1 MTNSW
6 KKRLFAA
13 FVALSMMVGDLPASF
28 IADSGRVYAEEKP
41 ETVQAEA
48 LPPESSELTTGAAPE
63 AVLAAEID
71 TQEKVISDAPQEA
84 AAGSQEET
92 AVASAN
98 QEAVLTPQEN
108 AAPEVLLQGAAVDT
122 SVIPE
127 EQQPAS
133 EPPQETVPEATV
145 VQSASETPQEPTA
158 EAIEVQSVTPET
170 PEETPDETKQTEVE
184 NVNAPVS
191 DPTAAGGET
200 PETPNTPDT
209 PDTPD
214 TPETPN
220 TPDTPDTPDTP
231 TVPEV
236 PQENTPD
243 ESAAVTEPA
252 ATEPEEKQDNQET
265 EKTAGAEAGN
275 EPPSETAVQ
284 EQQPE
289 GENPPQPTGNDG
301 ANQPQENHPDQ
312 PQQPNNGESAGGET
326 TPAGGQSGPQIPVI
340 PMDAEMEV
348 GDEEKVSVSIT
359 GAMVRLKVS
368 KKDTLIMTATG
379 MEAWVDIV
387 KEGEKKSERYMPE
400 NGELTVRFEVTPG
413 SYIMT
418 FAPVKA
424 SDEGKLTIRV
434 RTEEEVLAELLG
446 EGQDAETDE
455 NGTPAGEEPGTTG
468 EAPAGEEAGEVGAT
482 GADDGAGESDVTGT
496 DDGAVEGDLT
506 GTDDG
511 AVEGDL
517 TGTDDGTGEG
527 DLTGTDDE
535 TGTIGDEAGEG
546 GENELTGEAGA
557 TPENGEAVEGMD
569 ETGNNSGEGDEEQ
582 NPQDGDAVSFDE
594 ALAALEEEE
603 STQEKEPAEDAGVG
617 QAPEDDA
624 GDITFIDNAEQPA
637 PAAQEKPE
645 EEADAGQNVEP
656 KDGEPEEPISPDEL
670 NPDQEAT
677 PSDSETDGDAQPE
690 TQETPEVTEVDGDD
704 LNISAYSAEQADAM
718 ALALGLKPRL
728 LKKNSALRQKNTL
741 TVKPEETPETESGE
755 KAEPETATETGFAA
769 FDISLK
775 EDAEVSPAGA
785 YLVHVNLSEPVV
797 LPQKENMEI
806 TGVSY
811 ELYHIPAESG
821 FPTRVEAEF
830 SDNREEGLL
839 YGFTFETDGFSDY
852 LLKYTVDFTYIVVK
866 PDEPE
871 EPVQEPEV
879 FDYEY
884 TFAGKD
890 DTQPIGMILA
900 ANELF
905 LDSYTAAVKDDTLV
919 TIDEDLNATAVEF
932 FDATVLTVTDSEGV
946 EYRILLH
953 NPAPAAAE
961 PTEVNATVESY
972 DESATKALVEQYGL
986 GIEVEEG
993 NEDKVVNY
1001 AAFDITLSEDAE
1013 PSEGGYIVPVTLETP
1028 IDLPAKEGTQNKVT
1042 YELFH
1047 ITENGPETV
1056 EILTVTDNDGAGPI
1070 TGFTFKTDGFSNY
1083 VLRYTVDFV
1092 VEDEQGEVRE
1102 LSLDGNNEWPLEGIL
1117 VQLGIEFEKIES
1129 AMLELIETVGDKDI
1143 DEEGRDA
1150 LYLDGDSEIG
1160 YTLHSYAAFNDV
1172 YKLTLVTDGKTY
1184 AITVTDEQQFTI
1196 NFYNKDGS
1204 APIAPDLSGYL
1215 YIGAADGWPGTI
1227 TWEKLSLNE
1236 YSVSA
1241 SIPDS
1246 YTSLRLSQTNYNN
1259 GAWWNLP
1266 ELNDSPLSIGN
1277 FTITRV
1283 NQNVFKAVKQPTYST
1298 EITYY
1303 QQDGTTEEE
1312 KPSFTAGYYI
1322 VAKSGND
1329 WKYYAE
1335 IGTDGSLTW
1344 RDSSGA
1350 SVTELTAISE
1360 FKLCKPDNTNS
1371 FDSIKNANAIT
1382 ETEMYTFTGLGTN
1395 PTAVE
1400 GVYQFVATKKPAYSV
1415 TINFVEA
1422 DNTPS
1427 TDFASLPTG
1436 SFYIDATTDGVDRN
1450 GSTIPHYASIEFTP
1464 NSTVTKEITTFTANN
1479 SNGHAYV
1486 NTDNVTVQIKSGAN
1500 YQYTYYGNGG
1510 MLGDFGLS
1518 YEVTG
1523 ADSLTITAKKVEPYQ
1538 YTISEASTDENQTI
1552 AFDTEYKNTWY
1563 LLSTLKKQDG
1573 STYYYAKQVQLD
1585 GQKTISGE
1593 IDKYFNHQHND
1604 GEISI
1609 TAQGNE
1615 QGYVSTKFQ
1624 PGDTVTNTLVRVNS
1638 TDNLKINDLKGT
1650 AAERFN
1656 DGDIANKYTVKS
1668 ESDNDN
1674 GIGTT
1679 TLTKLPELKLKTIFQ
1694 ESNGGEAPS
1703 PIPSDY
1709 YLLVKM
1715 EKDGKTY
1722 YTVIQVEGHNQI
1734 SSSGLVFYEYSNST
1748 LSTTPHYYSGKE
1760 TITTQVIT
1768 GLTHVG
1774 NQIDATDIKN
1784 AIEGTGVVKYNPN
1797 VADSPKQNNDL
1808 TKNLYSTASVI
1819 DKEYDPY
1826 LLTTTFTRQE
1836 NGGVE
1841 HEITVNFYEEAASP
1855 LSNAEKSAT
1864 LPEAGT
1870 YYFLIKLYKKDN
1882 SKKQTVA
1889 YRVVEAKLSELNNG
1903 SYTKSIAANDA
1914 FKLADDKEI
1923 DISNADP
1930 VYYDPDIYHSSVRLY
1945 KLTDSSVTDVTTMN
1959 IQQAESKGTDTFD
1972 NFEFWYNKPWYKND
1986 AANYNAQAEGTAGN
2000 YTKTRTQLG
2009 LIDKTNKIYQVKV
2022 LMPTAV
2028 GSVNVDQNLKL
2039 NEIVTHAGGGE
2050 DKLEN
2055 AVVSTDNTNFGTNG
2069 STGAATTETINGT
2082 EYKVVTYLLE
2092 NQSENHWDAKAM
2104 TGENI
2109 NPISGNESF
2118 ELWLTQNGNK
2128 VLENFPVKINGN
2140 YYSVNYDTRTKNDDG
2155 TFVDDNVVVNGK
2167 NATITHYVRLTEA
2180 NYDKAIDPYDVLGK
2194 GAEYGVV
2201 ADKYTQTMHT
2211 ETNFAVRTFDNSAD
2225 GPLEV
2230 DASGDKAIPFYVDS
2244 IVGRI
2249 HFGQNN
2255 TSDPDVYTPVTG
2267 KTNPYVHSGEDE
2279 GNDLIHQDSYS
2290 FPVTVIPTS
2299 SDTVQAYIDILQQKQ
2314 KASSGLYVS
2323 KGIEVPNSGNEAN
2336 PVIDTT
2342 MFPDNKTIYVNVDP
2356 KIVTTNGWVL
2366 NKLPGQSVVFNIPG
2380 DTVTISHNKV
2390 KIYDF
2395 NNNGQLVLQRTVDGN
2410 TGANGGNEADNTLIE
2425 NDILNHVVFNA
2436 FEATTLVID
2445 SGPSGLFLA
2454 PYASKAKQAGGS
2466 GCGWVA
2472 VGGEF
2477 YQGQGEWHFFRTQR
2491 HYEREDTTAHFT
2503 ASKFMNRM
2511 DSGEYQKPTKD
2522 QVFSFVMEHLDWNTG
2537 LWLQDYNFKQK
2548 NHGSAINFPELSYGI
2563 AEEGTHYYRIR
2574 ELYDGASSKY
2584 APDPRQFFVKVDVT
2598 ATVKGDHDA
2607 NSPST
2612 GYSDVNKLNGYEIAE
2627 TMTYY
2632 VLDPE
2637 TNTQFDEENFY
2648 TNNDSQTIHET
2659 RVVTMNDGSTQIEPL
2674 KTTRTVV
2681 RHGLNLSQLEKA
2693 KKLDGSETSSSTSP
2707 SEAIVFINRYIGKYC
2722 VAVTKEW
2729 LDSDNRDGVRPDG
2742 IIVELQKYDTSLN
2755 TPAWVTV
2762 EKIAPKPQ
2770 YKYTYETEYDE
2781 ETNQN
2786 ANVETT
2792 DYVNYVILNEANN
2805 WTHMVKGVD
2814 KFDENGR
2821 IIQYRWVE
2829 KALLFDVNE
2838 TPEISVNDG
2847 SYSSSNATV
2856 INGSETARGS
2866 EDKEDIITT
2875 FSFYRVNDGETVVAS
2890 VSESEKKNYTE
2901 VSYVSSVRSIDERT
2915 NPDDEGTVTFVTGL
2929 TNTHSITTTQVKAT
2943 KEWKDINGTTD
2954 LTSGQKPVTFR
2965 LFGKYT
2971 VTGVFPNDDGTT
2983 SEGTRIYE
2991 VRNLSDTTGKVV
3003 GDITLDGT
3011 VDNSTSVNGELEAWV
3026 ATWNNLPKY
3035 YNGHL
3040 IHYYVVEVMTPDGF
3054 TSTYIDKNGNVA
3066 DEAANA
3072 AYLADDGIWKATVR
3086 NTVVK
3091 GSLTIDKSVII
3102 DNKYIT
3108 EQVKDGDTA
3117 KNYYVVISQK
3127 SGEGSNARIYYVTGT
3142 NTGTLEEKNLNTL
3155 SLDSGV
3161 FGLNF
3166 EPATSDSPAHYT
3178 LTVTNL
3184 PVGEYTVQEVV
3195 EVTKEDNTKEWQLV
3209 SGSNAAILNVGH
3221 TQFVESVSK
3230 TSDAAN
3236 TGETAELIN
3245 IYTNSKYCVV
3255 VTKQWMLNG
3264 KTYVDDSLEI
3274 YAQLQ
3279 RRAKGETDW
3288 TPVTGVYM
3296 GENVEGGNTAGA
3308 AGNNYIKLSKAN
3320 NWSAVAVGMD
3330 RKNENG
3336 VEYEYQWVEG
3346 TVSGT
3351 TFTAGVPAGWTLA
3364 GSETVQS
3371 KNTETAADANDGVE
3385 LIFLTKLVN
3394 TKATAQPQI
3403 TKTVTATYA
3412 AAPAGTYTFTLEKG
3426 TGDNRPTSDVLPA
3439 DPATVSVTMPEVAAG
3454 KSASMNGIFDAITYT
3469 EAGTYTYTITETAPT
3484 GTDTVEGMVYD
3495 TKTVAATVEVSADED
3510 GKLIAGEFTYTNNGT
3525 FINEFKPAKISIP
3538 VKKAFSTAGLADDAH
3553 APKGNYVFTIEG
3565 KTTTAD
3571 GLTSDTMPVPAQDTV
3586 VLLDVN
3592 EVTAEAARTATFTDI
3607 VYTKVGTYTYEIK
3620 ELLTDAQASG
3630 WKYDTKTITATVTVK
3645 ANSDGSLGATVEY
3658 ADADGTEYNS
3668 VTFTNIYELVKISA
3682 IKAWDG
3688 NATNYGLKKDVQLT
3702 IEGTV
3707 DAGEGKTQYIT
3718 EYLAGAGDTLVKTI
3732 PANAEDTALTVTWEN
3747 LPKYYDGK
3755 EITYKVIEL
3764 NTDGFTTAYSSRS
3777 GSNEKKTGEVVFDSN
3792 NSGAVTVTNTV
3803 ELGALKVSKK
3813 VFVNNADKTSDNT
3826 SKEFYVKV
3834 KAVINGETYWVTG
3847 SSGELTKA
3855 SASVTIANAHKFTV
3869 YPGTDLTLNNIPVG
3883 TYTVYEVDADGNP
3896 ITENTPATKLT
3907 TIGDNTY
3914 SALMSTTEATAEVAQ
3929 GTTPAAAELVNHYT
3943 NGKYCIAVTKQWL
3956 VNGKVSVPDDQ
3967 TLIVQLQRT
3976 TTPENEA
3983 SYERALFN
3991 LDGSESTEKKNTV
4004 ELNKGNNWSAVA
4016 IGMDQMNDAGQRY
4029 TYRWVEM
4036 NGNTPAMVGSQL
4048 DGWMVGKAETI
4059 QSATKDGTQLIF
4071 LTRLT
4076 NSKAEAEIPVKKV
4089 LKEGSTPYT
4098 GNARFKVAL
4107 TKSNATTGTQ
4117 SMGGTNGFTVTPD
4130 TPHEVEVGINDI
4142 EKYVLSNFNQPGKY
4156 VFTLTES
4163 AVNPVIGFTYDTTP
4177 RTVTVTVAWHNGAT
4191 DNTKGDYLTATVK
4204 QGSSEVDAEH
4214 PVTFENEY
4222 NLGKLKVVKTFDFGS
4237 AVNKP
4242 TAAELARIQFKVTG
4256 YQNND
4261 GEKGAT
4267 IYDETTLYLV
4277 QMTRNGESYEW
4288 SAELDHLPFGIYT
4301 VTESL
4306 NGTVLDN
4313 FDYKGTSITVDGSNQ
4328 PVVAP
4333 TVDAP
4338 INKDTMDAS
4347 TQEETVTLTNSYEP
4361 KQGELQIS
4369 KKVVNGLAADSTK
4382 QFDIEISV
4390 LGASV
4395 NGNPTEYEYYKPAN
4409 AVTKASD
4416 KITFTGNKATVQLA
4430 KDESIRIVG
4439 LPAGAAYTVAEAA
4452 ASREGF
4458 DVLVS
4463 PDQGNLGNGTA
4474 VAVTVTNTRKTAD
4487 LSLTKTVDSTLWSD
4501 EQKEFN
4507 FTITFSETMPETVSV
4522 INGTFSD
4529 DRKAVTATLK
4539 TRETVSLTKVPQGVT
4554 YTVSE
4559 VHADGFTESMTV
4571 NGTAERVTMAE
4582 GKAASG
4588 DIILTADAVI
4598 DFTNKKD
4605 TGKLA
4610 IHKTVQSALKQD
4622 ETREF
4627 KFKVYLFTAD
4637 DSVPSDPV
4645 DGTGTTH
4652 KLTFKGVL
4660 TRPGYNGFT
4669 LTREREIVFTTGES
4683 EEIVLKHDET
4693 MTIEG
4698 IPAGFKYYVVE
4709 TPDAD
4714 FSTASTN
4721 AGTEAATIFIVK
4733 GETGTAQ
4740 FTNTRKVLPLK
4751 LEKKVV
4757 SPIDEDSRTFY
4768 DFTVRLL
4775 EGSEVL
4781 TSSNTSTDS
4790 NYYSVKYY
4798 TSDGAEFTAVP
4809 DGYTLPEGVTSL
4821 PDHLALSDGE
4831 AHVYVI
4837 AGGYTVLE
4845 NLPKGVIYT
4854 VNENID
4860 NTFAV
4865 ETTNDGKGTL
4875 TAENTTVKTT
4885 NTRKTGDLVVSK
4897 TVNSNQDNDKNID
4910 FGFVVELYETYNAE
4924 TQTGTAANLGIPE
4937 GATKTYGG
4945 MTFQTVTEEGK
4956 TRTYAEFTLRGNS
4969 NPAESMKKAEGL
4981 PIGLKYVVTETD
4993 SHGMVQTSTGEIGE
5007 ITGGNNEAKFTNTR
5021 ANGGLVVSKS
5031 VISELSSDKTKDFH
5045 FTLTLFD
5052 GAVDAEGNHTTRLPS
5067 QAIYVTIRGEG
5078 ITTETTASVTTNA
5091 DGQYSFNLKNG
5102 QIAVFSNIPIGAYF
5116 TVEEQNDAGFTT
5128 TKRGDVGTIRD
5139 DAANLAEFVNT
5150 AKPGEL
5156 KIQKTV
5162 VSPIAA
5168 DRTKTFR
5175 FNVKLFEPSD
5185 NTLTGDAL
5193 TAEGNRSYLS
5203 ATIAGRYFDGTNGA
5217 DFYVMGTQTLT
5228 LDNIPAGVY
5237 YEVTEV
5243 LDDARFHSEAVTP
5256 VTGKIQTLNAEKT
5269 NFSLVHYKNTRTD
5282 ATLILEK
5289 NVVSTVESD
5298 KNIDFTYTIVFNESI
5313 TGEFEVVTN
5322 GTVGGASYKANGT
5335 VEGLTD
5341 KPVIQITAGRA
5352 TVTLSDGAKMTVKGL
5367 PIGTE
5372 FTIVEAVNNSFD
5384 AAVYNKTSNSYEET
5398 NEFHS
5403 TVDDKNVPEAI
5414 FRNTRKTGSLS
5425 LTKMVSSSMSSDAE
5439 KPFTFNV
5446 IFDRELD
5453 NTGNTMKVAVDGT
5466 DTTFTLAKESK
5477 TEDGTTT
5484 TVSAIRGIKLK
5495 HQQTAVISG
5504 LPAGVTYTITEDE
5517 ANQGGFVTTSTGET
5531 GTISAYVSR
5540 ATFTNTKQVGGLIVS
5555 KAVDS
5560 TVAADKANTKTFHYT
5575 VTITDPAPADLGI
5588 TAGQSRQFGA
5598 MTFELKDG
5606 KAVAEFDL
5614 SDGGSTYATDL
5625 PEGTKYTI
5633 VETNDANMTI
5643 RTAVASV
5650 SASGVGTV
5658 NAYTGNPPEGIIHT
5672 GTTASVAYTNIR
5684 KTANLQIE
5692 KEVQSDNPADQG
5704 KSFQFEV
5711 TLTVN
5716 NLALPGTF
5724 GGYSFDAAGKCT
5736 ITLHGGDKV
5745 VLTDLPVG
5753 TFYTIV
5759 ETEASATGFI
5769 PNPSDRTISGKL
5781 EVSDAGNPITA
5792 KFTNTR
5798 ETGKLIIEKKVE
5810 SSLSADNTRE
5820 YEIKLYL
5827 DAEIGTEAAPKTYSG
5842 ISFVN
5847 GTATILLNS
5856 GNGFMKTIEGLP
5868 VGAKYSVAETPVEG
5882 MSVSYTNQT
5891 GTIAKTA
5898 DGITVT
5904 VTNTRENKQL
5914 EIDKKV
5920 FVNDEDKTGTYS
5932 DRTFY
5937 VKVMARIGG
5946 ETYWVTDANGALTK
5960 QPATGTVNP
5969 WIFSITPGTT
5979 TKLDSMPEG
5988 EYTVYEVTQNTNGA
6002 ASVDASHAPTADMG
6016 GMLFVAALSQ
6026 TRDTVN
6032 LSGQNGTA
6040 QIVNKYTSEKF
6051 CVAVTKNWVD
6061 DGNKYDTRP
6070 GSLTVTLKRYVL
6082 NGTDKIFDTTV
6093 FGTKSYTL
6101 TAANN
6106 WTYLVTGVDQ
6116 FDAQGREYHYV
6127 WAEETLAGYAEGAQ
6141 QEAQTGTYARTE
6153 DKLVLITKLN
6163 NSLVNADIPVRKI
6176 ITGDTYT
6183 GDEQFEIKLTFVSA
6197 KDAEN
6202 HDITAPDVIP
6212 SGAGLSLRENE
6223 SGIFTL
6229 KGIRTPGT
6237 YTYRIQETDNH
6248 AAGMTY
6254 AADQTVTI
6262 VVGWN
6267 SDTAAEQTHLVVKS
6281 IQAEGKD
6288 VSATAPVTIENRY
6301 ERGKLIITKT
6311 FSFGN
6316 DPEPADFDKSKLT
6329 FTISSTDVTG
6339 FEPVTVN
6346 LGNFTYDAKTKIY
6359 SYELKDLVL
6368 GEYAVSEAG
6377 AERLISNYTLTANG
6391 STSSPVFVPL
6401 SRDDGNSANGSEA
6414 EKTAA
6419 FVNTYTQDK
6428 GSLKIKKS
6436 ISGATLGDLTEAQ
6449 QKAITFTV
6457 TGPNNY
6463 TKSFSLFDMGEDL
6476 EYIIPDLPIGE
6487 YTVTESGA
6495 DRNVPEGFDY
6505 SSTVY
6510 SVEDGRQTTVRNEV
6524 REVTVTNSYTEKT
6537 GELEISKT
6545 VISPVAA
6552 DQEKEFEFTITLT
6565 PQVSGDFSGVEFENG
6580 TATITLHG
6588 DETRIIRGLP
6598 SRTVYTVAETETT
6611 GFTNTEKTGDTGTIS
6626 QTRSSAAF
6634 TNTRDQGNL
6643 IISKT
6648 VISPIPAEM
6657 TAEYSFDILLNEKV
6671 NGTFG
6676 GVTFT
6681 DGKASGIMIRGGES
6695 KTIEGLPTGVTYT
6708 VTEAEY
6714 RTFITTSTGA
6724 SGTIAKEP
6732 SEAKF
6737 TNDRKTGELEISKT
6751 VRSSSAA
6758 DAEKSFRFTVT
6769 LGDTTVGG
6777 AEGKAF
6783 GDLTFR
6789 NGVAE
6794 FTLKDGEKAT
6804 ASGLPTGVSYTVE
6817 EEKTEGFVTTSVG
6830 ETGSICLAKSTAAFT
6845 NTKAEGGL
6853 VVSKKVISAVEADH
6867 ETEFDVTVT
6876 LGDRSIGGEKGEAYG
6891 DATFV
6896 NGIAELKLKDGDI
6909 AVITGLPTGMDY
6921 TVKETLTDE
6930 DTEAFTIA
6938 YNGKTSAKEAEGTIQ
6953 EDKTASAKVT
6963 NIRKTAELTITKKV
6977 VSNVAA
6983 DRTKEAFLF
6992 TVELKHGG
7000 KAVDGVFSGVT
7011 FENGI
7016 AQIWLKHGE
7025 KAALKGLPYGTEYSV
7040 QEATPD
7046 RFTRTVE
7053 GAETGT
7059 LTEGKTIVAY
7069 TNTAEYVE
7077 KTVKKVWEDNSDSY
7091 GKRPKSIAAT
7101 LKANGEVLKTVV
7113 LNKENKWTWTETK
7126 LPRYSKG
7133 REILY
7138 AWEETDVP
7146 DGYVMESEAK
7156 GNVTTITNTYLTG
7169 KLKITKT
7176 FSDNVADNP
7185 AVKKLTFTIVG
7196 PGLNKTVEYSEF
7208 RKGEYLLENLI
7219 PGVYAVVENNA
7230 YGLVSGYTLKAADSV
7245 ISANGIVTAETDLT
7259 LALKNVY
7266 EEEKKTEEPPT
7277 PGPGPEPGPGPGPG
7291 PGTQTGTIVIRKVF
7305 TGMTELDDPGNLT
7318 FRILGP
7324 DGYDERVPYSQF
7336 TDGAYTISGLKPG
7349 QYLVYEMNAAVLN
7362 TAWKL
7367 LETSVTTA
7375 GGEVAVGQETVF
7387 ELQNDYEVPTTST
7400 GVMKVWDDMDNLDGS
7415 RPASLTVAL
7424 LQDGRVIRHAALS
7437 EGNGWK
7443 AEITGLPLF
7452 NAAGAVIQYSWREEE
7467 VPGYVLSSQIRLGN
7481 ATVMKNTHKPEVTS
7495 VSVTKIW
7502 DDNKNEAGLRPAS
7515 LRVRLS
7521 NGTNYTLN
7529 EANGWSVT
7537 VENLPKYVNGEEV
7550 RYTWSEQS
7558 VLGYTLTDV
7567 RTVGDTTIFTNSY
7580 RMLLPPTEDG
7590 TPNTGTRLHI
7600 LEDYGTPLGIEI
7612 LINHVGDCYE

>member
-41 ETVQAEA
+41 EAVQTEA
-48 LPPESSELTTGAAPE
+48 QPQESSEPAAEAAPV
-63 AVLAAEID
+63 AVLAAEND
-71 TQEKVISDAPQEA
+71 TQEKEIPDAPLQVMEAGTTAENA
-84 AAGSQEET
+84 AAP
-92 AVASAN
+92 VN
-98 QEAVLTPQEN
+98 QETVLALQEN
-108 AAPEVLLQGAAVDT
+108 AAPEVLLQGAAGDA

-133 EPPQETVPEATV
+133 DLPQETVPEATE
-145 VQSASETPQEPTA
+145 VQSSSELPQEPAA
-158 EAIEVQSVTPET
+158 ETVETQASTPGMPEET
-170 PEETPDETKQTEVE
+170 PEEEKQTEVDSE
-184 NVNAPVS
+184 KTPES
-191 DPTAAGGET
+191 DPSAADGET
-200 PETPNTPDT
+200 PEAPTN
-209 PDTPD
+209 
-214 TPETPN
+214 PETIN
-220 TPDTPDTPDTP
+220 G
-231 TVPEV
+231 PEV
-236 PQENTPD
+236 PQEQVSD
-243 ESAAVTEPA
+243 EPAAVTEPA

-275 EPPSETAVQ
+275 ETPSETAVQ

-301 ANQPQENHPDQ
+301 ANQPPENHPDQ

-326 TPAGGQSGPQIPVI
+326 APTGGQSEPQIPVI

-434 RTEEEVLAELLG
+434 RTEAEVLAELLG
-446 EGQDAETDE
+446 EGQEAETDE
-455 NGTPAGEEPGTTG
+455 EEASAGEVPGTAG
-468 EAPAGEEAGEVGAT
+468 EAPAGEGAGEVGA
-482 GADDGAGESDVTGT
+482 AGSVD
-496 DDGAVEGDLT
+496 A
-506 GTDDG
+506 
-511 AVEGDL
+511 A
-517 TGTDDGTGEG
+517 GEG
-527 DLTGTDDE
+527 DLNGADE
-535 TGTIGDEAGEG
+535 EAGEAG
-546 GENELTGEAGA
+546 QDELTGEAGDA
-557 TPENGEAVEGMD
+557 PQNGEGSEGTDETGDAPQNGEDSEGELNGETGAAPENGEAGEGTD
-569 ETGNNSGEGDEEQ
+569 ETGDKSGGDDGEVNPQGDES
-582 NPQDGDAVSFDE
+582 VSFDE
-594 ALAALEEEE
+594 ALAALEGEESEEE
-603 STQEKEPAEDAGVG
+603 KTPADNAETW
-617 QAPEDDA
+617 QAADEDA

-645 EEADAGQNVEP
+645 GEENAAQDVEP
-656 KDGEPEEPISPDEL
+656 KDGQSEEPISPDEL

-677 PSDSETDGDAQPE
+677 PSDSEADGETQPE
-690 TQETPEVTEVDGDD
+690 TQKTPEITEVDGDD

-728 LKKNSALRQKNTL
+728 MMKNAGLRQKNTL
-741 TVKPEETPETESGE
+741 SAKPEEASETESGE

-775 EDAEVSPAGA
+775 DDAETATAGTWR
-785 YLVHVNLSEPVV
+785 VHVNLSEPVV

-811 ELYHIPAESG
+811 ELYHIPSDSG
-821 FPTRVEAEF
+821 YPTRVEAEF
-830 SDNREEGLL
+830 HDSREEGLL

-866 PDEPE
+866 PEEPE
-871 EPVQEPEV
+871 EEPEQEPEAY
-879 FDYEY
+879 DYEY
-884 TFAGKD
+884 TFGGKG

-905 LDSYTAAVKDDTLV
+905 LDSYTAAAEDDTLV
-919 TIDEDLNATAVEF
+919 TMDEDLNVTAVKF
-932 FDATVLTVTDSEGV
+932 FDATVLTVTDDAGT

-953 NPAPAAAE
+953 NPAPAVVELADEEVAAT
-961 PTEVNATVESY
+961 PY
-972 DESATKALVEQYGL
+972 DETETFRLVEKYGL
-986 GIEVEEG
+986 GIETGEG
-993 NEDKVVNY
+993 DRTVGY
-1001 AAFDITLSEDAE
+1001 AAFDIFMADVIPSDESE
-1013 PSEGGYIVPVTLETP
+1013 YIVPVTLETP
-1028 IDLPAKEGTQNKVT
+1028 IELPAKEGMQNKVT
-1042 YELFH
+1042 YDLFH
-1047 ITENGPETV
+1047 ITDNGAEKV
-1056 EILTVTDNDGAGPI
+1056 EILSVSDNNGAGPI
-1070 TGFTFKTDGFSNY
+1070 AAFTFRTDSFSDY
-1083 VLRYTVDFV
+1083 VLRYTVDFYYTGV
-1092 VEDEQGEVRE
+1092 YSIEGGSQIL
-1102 LSLDGNNEWPLEGIL
+1102 LS
-1117 VQLGIEFEKIES
+1117 
-1129 AMLELIETVGDKDI
+1129 ELIRILHITVPAVDEDSQNDLLLDVADVAEVHFTDEHLVDVQRVSGLITYNGHENVNVGDKDFLLSSLQPFCTDEVLTI
-1143 DEEGRDA
+1143 VLLDGTEILVGVTDAVNALTINTSLYNFDDEGPIQIPANIATDNIFLVAWVGDSSDITQATAGTPWKVVDLNALKGANSPYSVSIDTFNTNPDYADGSLPYQNLSSAQKGGIKVRLIHTTKSLGELSFNSFKNKFWDETTFLKVWNGGFDGYEMSKTHPSGLTGSDNYEINLKQANTKAQDVVFEFEPASEVGAIPQGSYVLLKALKYQGNAENDQDYYTYVLPINIDGNNAKVVLPVEGNWSDGQPFSENWTNLSASIIKPRDGRTLTPGGNKPQPTDYEAVYVLGDYNYSYVGQVSETIGHVDHQEFKFILTKAKYERAKTAEEIVGPGYDFGITANIFHHNGHIQSNFAANDYYGEDGAIEPNLSFDEENNKVGGFIFAADIKDGRMYLNGNSPSDPTTIMFLDPSDTDIPRASGSGGNYLVVPVPGTTISSTIVNPILSHGEAMSAA
-1150 LYLDGDSEIG
+1150 LLSHDPTCDPEVREEKINLTGFPDNTTIYLDGDKLANYIESGLTVKTNPGQVVVFNYDSTSDIG
-1160 YTLHSYAAFNDV
+1160 ITQVKMNVNGTDINDIDYLSSHLVFNC
-1172 YKLTLVTDGKTY
+1172 
-1184 AITVTDEQQFTI
+1184 
-1196 NFYNKDGS
+1196 N
-1204 APIAPDLSGYL
+1204 
-1215 YIGAADGWPGTI
+1215 
-1227 TWEKLSLNE
+1227 
-1236 YSVSA
+1236 SA
-1241 SIPDS
+1241 SLVRP
-1246 YTSLRLSQTNYNN
+1246 
-1259 GAWWNLP
+1259 G
-1266 ELNDSPLSIGN
+1266 GN
-1277 FTITRV
+1277 ACGMFLV
-1283 NQNVFKAVKQPTYST
+1283 PN
-1298 EITYY
+1298 
-1303 QQDGTTEEE
+1303 
-1312 KPSFTAGYYI
+1312 
-1322 VAKSGND
+1322 
-1329 WKYYAE
+1329 
-1335 IGTDGSLTW
+1335 
-1344 RDSSGA
+1344 
-1350 SVTELTAISE
+1350 
-1360 FKLCKPDNTNS
+1360 
-1371 FDSIKNANAIT
+1371 
-1382 ETEMYTFTGLGTN
+1382 
-1395 PTAVE
+1395 
-1400 GVYQFVATKKPAYSV
+1400 
-1415 TINFVEA
+1415 
-1422 DNTPS
+1422 
-1427 TDFASLPTG
+1427 
-1436 SFYIDATTDGVDRN
+1436 
-1450 GSTIPHYASIEFTP
+1450 P
-1464 NSTVTKEITTFTANN
+1464 NSTVTISRGSAN
-1479 SNGHAYV
+1479 GWLIAGGDV
-1486 NTDNVTVQIKSGAN
+1486 NQIEFGAEWHLQSKHMRKVGNTSTLFSKLVDNN
-1500 YQYTYYGNGG
+1500 YPEE
-1510 MLGDFGLS
+1510 
-1518 YEVTG
+1518 YEVFEFKLEKWNVNDEESYQN
-1523 ADSLTITAKKVEPYQ
+1523 DSDWTELTPVLTNVGPTIVRQVE
-1538 YTISEASTDENQTI
+1538 
-1552 AFDTEYKNTWY
+1552 W
-1563 LLSTLKKQDG
+1563 
-1573 STYYYAKQVQLD
+1573 
-1585 GQKTISGE
+1585 
-1593 IDKYFNHQHND
+1593 
-1604 GEISI
+1604 
-1609 TAQGNE
+1609 
-1615 QGYVSTKFQ
+1615 
-1624 PGDTVTNTLVRVNS
+1624 
-1638 TDNLKINDLKGT
+1638 
-1650 AAERFN
+1650 
-1656 DGDIANKYTVKS
+1656 
-1668 ESDNDN
+1668 
-1674 GIGTT
+1674 
-1679 TLTKLPELKLKTIFQ
+1679 
-1694 ESNGGEAPS
+1694 
-1703 PIPSDY
+1703 
-1709 YLLVKM
+1709 
-1715 EKDGKTY
+1715 KDGRLFRVSEIGKAETTEGN
-1722 YTVIQVEGHNQI
+1722 YTRD
-1734 SSSGLVFYEYSNST
+1734 T
-1748 LSTTPHYYSGKE
+1748 
-1760 TITTQVIT
+1760 
-1768 GLTHVG
+1768 
-1774 NQIDATDIKN
+1774 
-1784 AIEGTGVVKYNPN
+1784 
-1797 VADSPKQNNDL
+1797 
-1808 TKNLYSTASVI
+1808 
-1819 DKEYDPY
+1819 KEYYIVIRYIGSPT
-1826 LLTTTFTRQE
+1826 LALATF
-1836 NGGVE
+1836 
-1841 HEITVNFYEEAASP
+1841 
-1855 LSNAEKSAT
+1855 
-1864 LPEAGT
+1864 PE
-1870 YYFLIKLYKKDN
+1870 YY
-1882 SKKQTVA
+1882 
-1889 YRVVEAKLSELNNG
+1889 
-1903 SYTKSIAANDA
+1903 
-1914 FKLADDKEI
+1914 
-1923 DISNADP
+1923 
-1930 VYYDPDIYHSSVRLY
+1930 
-1945 KLTDSSVTDVTTMN
+1945 
-1959 IQQAESKGTDTFD
+1959 D
-1972 NFEFWYNKPWYKND
+1972 NFEDAYAVYKNQPAD
-1986 AANYNAQAEGTAGN
+1986 NGPGPNSIPGIVFKNETQKDQLSIKKVVRGTKKKDVEFPFDLYLWRSGVVTNESTGEEETIYSGYSDQINAALNNQPIILTPEESQYIEEDSNLPHVAGLVHFNLTADSD
-2000 YTKTRTQLG
+2000 
-2009 LIDKTNKIYQVKV
+2009 LI
-2022 LMPTAV
+2022 
-2028 GSVNVDQNLKL
+2028 
-2039 NEIVTHAGGGE
+2039 
-2050 DKLEN
+2050 LEN
-2055 AVVSTDNTNFGTNG
+2055 
-2069 STGAATTETINGT
+2069 
-2082 EYKVVTYLLE
+2082 
-2092 NQSENHWDAKAM
+2092 
-2104 TGENI
+2104 
-2109 NPISGNESF
+2109 
-2118 ELWLTQNGNK
+2118 
-2128 VLENFPVKINGN
+2128 VK
-2140 YYSVNYDTRTKNDDG
+2140 D
-2155 TFVDDNVVVNGK
+2155 
-2167 NATITHYVRLTEA
+2167 
-2180 NYDKAIDPYDVLGK
+2180 
-2194 GAEYGVV
+2194 
-2201 ADKYTQTMHT
+2201 
-2211 ETNFAVRTFDNSAD
+2211 
-2225 GPLEV
+2225 
-2230 DASGDKAIPFYVDS
+2230 
-2244 IVGRI
+2244 
-2249 HFGQNN
+2249 
-2255 TSDPDVYTPVTG
+2255 
-2267 KTNPYVHSGEDE
+2267 
-2279 GNDLIHQDSYS
+2279 
-2290 FPVTVIPTS
+2290 
-2299 SDTVQAYIDILQQKQ
+2299 
-2314 KASSGLYVS
+2314 
-2323 KGIEVPNSGNEAN
+2323 
-2336 PVIDTT
+2336 
-2342 MFPDNKTIYVNVDP
+2342 
-2356 KIVTTNGWVL
+2356 
-2366 NKLPGQSVVFNIPG
+2366 
-2380 DTVTISHNKV
+2380 
-2390 KIYDF
+2390 
-2395 NNNGQLVLQRTVDGN
+2395 
-2410 TGANGGNEADNTLIE
+2410 
-2425 NDILNHVVFNA
+2425 
-2436 FEATTLVID
+2436 
-2445 SGPSGLFLA
+2445 
-2454 PYASKAKQAGGS
+2454 
-2466 GCGWVA
+2466 
-2472 VGGEF
+2472 
-2477 YQGQGEWHFFRTQR
+2477 
-2491 HYEREDTTAHFT
+2491 
-2503 ASKFMNRM
+2503 
-2511 DSGEYQKPTKD
+2511 
-2522 QVFSFVMEHLDWNTG
+2522 
-2537 LWLQDYNFKQK
+2537 
-2548 NHGSAINFPELSYGI
+2548 
-2563 AEEGTHYYRIR
+2563 GTHY
-2574 ELYDGASSKY
+2574 A
-2584 APDPRQFFVKVDVT
+2584 FVENV
-2598 ATVKGDHDA
+2598 
-2607 NSPST
+2607 NSPDMPA
-2612 GYSDVNKLNGYEIAE
+2612 GYSPLHTAITGIAGEDAVNEIEFLNTYIA
-2627 TMTYY
+2627 Y
-2632 VLDPE
+2632 
-2637 TNTQFDEENFY
+2637 
-2648 TNNDSQTIHET
+2648 
-2659 RVVTMNDGSTQIEPL
+2659 
-2674 KTTRTVV
+2674 
-2681 RHGLNLSQLEKA
+2681 
-2693 KKLDGSETSSSTSP
+2693 
-2707 SEAIVFINRYIGKYC
+2707 YC
-2722 VAVTKEW
+2722 VAVTKAWE
-2729 LDSDNRDGVRPDG
+2729 DDNNRDGVRPDK
-2742 IIVELQKYDTSLN
+2742 ILVELHQVAHKIDNTEEDIILASGIELN
-2755 TPAWVTV
+2755 P
-2762 EKIAPKPQ
+2762 
-2770 YKYTYETEYDE
+2770 
-2781 ETNQN
+2781 
-2786 ANVETT
+2786 
-2792 DYVNYVILNEANN
+2792 ANN
-2805 WTHMVKGVD
+2805 WTYMKRGVPSASED
-2814 KFDENGR
+2814 GSEFTYYWKEYKLTDEAADDTAENRTYPDEENRISFLTLEDGRDGTYSWSEEVTQKEESADFDELQVITTFTNEHESEKVNVKVTKVWEGDYAAEDTGKRELYGLRDDLAFR
-2821 IIQYRWVE
+2821 IQ
-2829 KALLFDVNE
+2829 
-2838 TPEISVNDG
+2838 G
-2847 SYSSSNATV
+2847 SYEAPVLDEEGNPIVEDGKEKTETKYLTDTNEINHVLTLAKETYVNNINKTTITKEAYEALDDSEKTNYTLLDYVEWTDLPKYCEGCLITYTVVEEGIPTGYTAQIGDMEFDETSKTYSATV
-2856 INGSETARGS
+2856 INTLQTGALRLNKNMFIDNAQVSSSDSNNWNRDFYVAIEYTDANNITWYVTPNGLVKKENNLAANIQTIKPSDTDKMYTGLPVGDYVIKEYLRNGEAGNYTYTEITSETTSAANIGS
-2866 EDKEDIITT
+2866 MA
-2875 FSFYRVNDGETVVAS
+2875 FVNAISKYNDTVTVDTEYVAS
-2890 VSESEKKNYTE
+2890 NNDTIADATLVN
-2901 VSYVSSVRSIDERT
+2901 SY
-2915 NPDDEGTVTFVTGL
+2915 
-2929 TNTHSITTTQVKAT
+2929 
-2943 KEWKDINGTTD
+2943 
-2954 LTSGQKPVTFR
+2954 
-2965 LFGKYT
+2965 
-2971 VTGVFPNDDGTT
+2971 
-2983 SEGTRIYE
+2983 
-2991 VRNLSDTTGKVV
+2991 TTGK
-3003 GDITLDGT
+3003 
-3011 VDNSTSVNGELEAWV
+3011 
-3026 ATWNNLPKY
+3026 
-3035 YNGHL
+3035 
-3040 IHYYVVEVMTPDGF
+3040 
-3054 TSTYIDKNGNVA
+3054 
-3066 DEAANA
+3066 
-3072 AYLADDGIWKATVR
+3072 
-3086 NTVVK
+3086 
-3091 GSLTIDKSVII
+3091 
-3102 DNKYIT
+3102 
-3108 EQVKDGDTA
+3108 
-3117 KNYYVVISQK
+3117 
-3127 SGEGSNARIYYVTGT
+3127 
-3142 NTGTLEEKNLNTL
+3142 
-3155 SLDSGV
+3155 
-3161 FGLNF
+3161 
-3166 EPATSDSPAHYT
+3166 
-3178 LTVTNL
+3178 
-3184 PVGEYTVQEVV
+3184 
-3195 EVTKEDNTKEWQLV
+3195 
-3209 SGSNAAILNVGH
+3209 
-3221 TQFVESVSK
+3221 
-3230 TSDAAN
+3230 
-3236 TGETAELIN
+3236 
-3245 IYTNSKYCVV
+3245 YCIA
-3255 VTKQWMLNG
+3255 VTKQWLVNG
-3264 KTYVDDSLEI
+3264 EVSVPDPTTEVYVK
-3274 YAQLQ
+3274 LQ
-3279 RRAKGETDW
+3279 RTTKGSDAADADW
-3288 TPVTGVYM
+3288 ENVTGIYM
-3296 GENVEGGNTAGA
+3296 GTSVVGGNAAGD
-3308 AGNNYIKLSKAN
+3308 AGNNVIKLSKAN

-3330 RKNENG
+3330 QMDANG
-3336 VEYEYQWVEG
+3336 QRYSYRWVELKSINVNEVLKVG
-3346 TVSGT
+3346 D
-3351 TFTAGVPAGWTLA
+3351 TFQFGQETDARYIVGKPA
-3364 GSETVQS
+3364 TVQKKTITS
-3371 KNTETAADANDGVE
+3371 GEGSAAVTTD
-3385 LIFLTKLVN
+3385 LIFLTELKNSRVDVEIPVKKTVNGEFNLNTEFTVRIVAGTSNPVGLTSEIQTPANLKLH
-3394 TKATAQPQI
+3394 KDDIGKFQI
-3403 TKTVTATYA
+3403 TGLA
-3412 AAPAGTYTFTLEKG
+3412 
-3426 TGDNRPTSDVLPA
+3426 
-3439 DPATVSVTMPEVAAG
+3439 
-3454 KSASMNGIFDAITYT
+3454 
-3469 EAGTYTYTITETAPT
+3469 EAGTYVYEITEEDVTSID
-3484 GTDTVEGMVYD
+3484 GLVCDTV
-3495 TKTVAATVEVSADED
+3495 TKTVEVNVNWHDTDAKDYLEVKSLRWKNKGQEPEDTWKVIKSSDSTVTADSENVEIVNTYTLASLKVTKQVKLDGSDNVKDTRLTGKTFYVSVSKDGKYYATTGAVVNDDDQWVEIKDGQSVIWNNLPVGTYTVTERNDNGENNVDGYIIATGSPSIVTNPAVITTASKGDNVVTVTVTNEYTTEKTIVAATKVWAGDGQVKDITRKNITLTLTGTYEGGTVTIPAMKED
-3510 GKLIAGEFTYTNNGT
+3510 GKTSQSAAQTIPSNADGTELTVKWDNLPVYVDGKKVSYTVSETSVPGYTTTYSEMTYNETTKKWEITVTNTLKKGVLKLYKLFSFDSEYYELTDEQKVNLKFTVTTLIGDKTYYVYKATAGSNAGSLDTAKHEFTYAQFTDGYLVIDDLPEGAYTVTESGADGLLKAVGYTLNKVKIDEIESAVTSEDADHTYVKQNAAVTNGE
-3525 FINEFKPAKISIP
+3525 FIKVHYENHYTQDRKTIRARKVWEPADTPLKQD
-3538 VKKAFSTAGLADDAH
+3538 VT
-3553 APKGNYVFTIEG
+3553 FTIEG
-3565 KTTTAD
+3565 SYQDNGTTKYITDTLIDRATKSLTVENANQYVEWTDLPAYHNGKPITYTVSEASIPGITTTYSA
-3571 GLTSDTMPVPAQDTV
+3571 LT
-3586 VLLDVN
+3586 N
-3592 EVTAEAARTATFTDI
+3592 
-3607 VYTKVGTYTYEIK
+3607 
-3620 ELLTDAQASG
+3620 
-3630 WKYDTKTITATVTVK
+3630 
-3645 ANSDGSLGATVEY
+3645 
-3658 ADADGTEYNS
+3658 TESN
-3668 VTFTNIYELVKISA
+3668 VYEL
-3682 IKAWDG
+3682 
-3688 NATNYGLKKDVQLT
+3688 
-3702 IEGTV
+3702 
-3707 DAGEGKTQYIT
+3707 
-3718 EYLAGAGDTLVKTI
+3718 
-3732 PANAEDTALTVTWEN
+3732 
-3747 LPKYYDGK
+3747 
-3755 EITYKVIEL
+3755 
-3764 NTDGFTTAYSSRS
+3764 
-3777 GSNEKKTGEVVFDSN
+3777 
-3792 NSGAVTVTNTV
+3792 TVTNTV
-3803 ELGALKVSKK
+3803 EKGKLNISKK

-3855 SASVTIANAHKFTV
+3855 SASATIANAHKFTV

-3896 ITENTPATKLT
+3896 ITENTPETKLT

-3956 VNGKVSVPDDQ
+3956 VNGKVSVPDNQ

-3976 TTPENEA
+3976 TTPDNEA
-3983 SYERALFN
+3983 SYEPALFN

-4036 NGNTPAMVGSQL
+4036 NGTTPVYAGSQL

-4089 LKEGSTPYT
+4089 LKQGSTPYT

-4142 EKYVLSNFNQPGKY
+4142 EKYVLSNFNQPGNY

-4191 DNTKGDYLTATVK
+4191 DNTQGDYLTATVK
-4204 QGSSEVDAEH
+4204 QGSSVVDAEH

-4256 YQNND
+4256 YQNNA

-4313 FDYKGTSITVDGSNQ
+4313 FDYKETSITVDGSNQ

-4347 TQEETVTLTNSYEP
+4347 TQEETVTLTNKYEL

-4395 NGNPTEYEYYKPAN
+4395 NGNTTEYEYYKPAN

-4416 KITFTGNKATVQLA
+4416 KITFTGDKATVQLA

-4507 FTITFSETMPETVSV
+4507 FTITFSEAMPDTVSV
-4522 INGTFSD
+4522 TNNGTFSV
-4529 DRKAVTATLK
+4529 DRKAVTAKLK
-4539 TRETVSLTKVPQGVT
+4539 TGETVRLTKVPQGVT

-4571 NGTAERVTMAE
+4571 NGTAETVTLAE

-4627 KFKVYLFTAD
+4627 KFKVYLFMAD
-4637 DSVPSDPV
+4637 GIAPSDPV

-4660 TRPGYNGFT
+4660 TRPGYNGST

-4721 AGTEAATIFIVK
+4721 AGTDDATISIDK
-4733 GETGTAQ
+4733 DETGTAQ

-4757 SPIDEDSRTFY
+4757 SPIDEDSKTFY

-4781 TSSNTSTDS
+4781 TSSHTSTDS

-4809 DGYTLPEGVTSL
+4809 AGYTLPEGVTSL

-4831 AHVYVI
+4831 THVYVI

-4885 NTRKTGDLVVSK
+4885 NTRKTGNLVVSK
-4897 TVNSNQDNDKNID
+4897 TVNSNQDNDKNTD
-4910 FGFVVELYETYNAE
+4910 FQFVVELYETYNAE

-4937 GATKTYGG
+4937 GETKDYGG

-5021 ANGGLVVSKS
+5021 AKGGLVVSKS

-5045 FTLTLFD
+5045 FTLTLFN
-5052 GAVDAEGNHTTRLPS
+5052 GTVDAEGNHTTRLPS
-5067 QAIYVTIRGEG
+5067 QAIDVTIRGEG
-5078 ITTETTASVTTNA
+5078 ITTETTISTTTDA
-5091 DGQYSFNLKNG
+5091 DGQYSFDLKDG
-5102 QIAVFSNIPIGAYF
+5102 QIAVFSTIPIGAYF

-5128 TKRGDVGTIRD
+5128 TKRGDVGTIHN

-5168 DRTKTFR
+5168 DRTKTFK

-5256 VTGKIQTLNAEKT
+5256 VTGKIQTLNAEKS

-5322 GTVGGASYKANGT
+5322 GTGTVGGASYTANGT
-5335 VEGLTD
+5335 AEG
-5341 KPVIQITAGRA
+5341 VIQINAGRA
-5352 TVTLSDGAKMTVKGL
+5352 TVTLRDGAKMTVKGL

-5403 TVDDKNVPEAI
+5403 TVDDKNVPKAI

-5484 TVSAIRGIKLK
+5484 TVSAIRGIKLE

-5560 TVAADKANTKTFHYT
+5560 TVAADKADTKKFHYT

-5588 TAGQSRQFGA
+5588 TAGQSRQFGV

-5633 VETNDANMTI
+5633 VETNDENMTI

-5650 SASGVGTV
+5650 SDRGVGTV
-5658 NAYTGNPPEGIIHT
+5658 NTYTGNPPEGIIHT

-5704 KSFQFEV
+5704 KSFQFKV
-5711 TLTVN
+5711 TLMVN

-5724 GGYSFDAAGKCT
+5724 GGYSFDAEGKCT
-5736 ITLHGGDKV
+5736 ITLHGGDKA

-5753 TFYTIV
+5753 TAYTIV
-5759 ETEASATGFI
+5759 ETEASANGFTT
-5769 PNPSDRTISGKL
+5769 NPSDRTISGTL
-5781 EVSDAGNPITA
+5781 AASDEGKTIAA

-5798 ETGKLIIEKKVE
+5798 DTGKLIIEKKVE
-5810 SSLSADNTRE
+5810 SSLSADNTRD
-5820 YEIKLYL
+5820 YEVKLYL
-5827 DAEIGTEAAPKTYSG
+5827 DAEIGTESVPKTYSG

-5847 GTATILLNS
+5847 GVATIPLNS
-5856 GNGFMKTIEGLP
+5856 GNGYKKTIEGLP
-5868 VGAKYSVAETPVEG
+5868 VGVKYSVAETPVEG
-5882 MSVSYTNQT
+5882 MSVSYTHQT

-5904 VTNTRENKQL
+5904 VTNTRKNKQL

-5932 DRTFY
+5932 DRIFY

-5988 EYTVYEVTQNTNGA
+5988 EYTVFEVTQKTNGA
-6002 ASVDASHAPTADMG
+6002 DSVDASHAPTANMG

-6026 TRDTVN
+6026 TSDTVN

-6040 QIVNKYTSEKF
+6040 HIVNKYTSEKF

-6061 DGNKYDTRP
+6061 DGNKYGTRP
-6070 GSLTVTLKRYVL
+6070 DDLTVTLQRYVL

-6101 TAANN
+6101 TADNN

-6127 WAEETLAGYAEGAQ
+6127 WAEETLARYAEGAQ
-6141 QEAQTGTYARTE
+6141 QEKQVGTYARTE
-6153 DKLVLITKLN
+6153 DPLVLITKLN

-6183 GDEQFEIKLTFVSA
+6183 GDEQFEIKLVFVSA
-6197 KDAEN
+6197 KDAED
-6202 HDITAPDVIP
+6202 HDITAPEVIP
-6212 SGAGLSLRENE
+6212 SGASLSLRENE

-6237 YTYRIQETDNH
+6237 YTYKILETDKQT
-6248 AAGMTY
+6248 AGMTY
-6254 AADQTVTI
+6254 AAYQTVTI
-6262 VVGWN
+6262 EVGWN

-6339 FEPVTVN
+6339 FTPVTVN
-6346 LGNFTYDAKTKIY
+6346 LGNFKYDAGTKIY

-6368 GEYAVSEAG
+6368 GKYAVSEAG
-6377 AERLISNYTLTANG
+6377 AEGLISNYTLTANG
-6391 STSSPVFVPL
+6391 STSSPVYVTL
-6401 SRDDGNSANGSEA
+6401 SRNDGNNANGNEA

-6495 DRNVPEGFDY
+6495 DRNVPEGFNY

-6510 SVEDGRQTTVRNEV
+6510 SVEDGRQTTVKNEV

-6588 DETRIIRGLP
+6588 RETRIIRGLP
-6598 SRTVYTVAETETT
+6598 SRTVYTVEETATT
-6611 GFTNTEKTGDTGTIS
+6611 GFTNTEKTGETGTIS
-6626 QTRSSAAF
+6626 QTRASAAF

-6676 GVTFT
+6676 DVTFT

-6724 SGTIAKEP
+6724 SGTITKEP

-6777 AEGKAF
+6777 TEGEAF

-6817 EEKTEGFVTTSVG
+6817 EEKTEGFVTTSAG
-6830 ETGSICLAKSTAAFT
+6830 ETGTICLAKSIAAFT

-6876 LGDRSIGGEKGEAYG
+6876 LDDPSIGGEEGEAYG
-6891 DATFV
+6891 DATFI
-6896 NGIAELKLKDGDI
+6896 NGAAALKLKDGDT
-6909 AVITGLPTGMDY
+6909 AVITGLPAGVGY
-6921 TVKETLTDE
+6921 KVKETLTDE
-6930 DTEAFTIA
+6930 DAEAFTIA
-6938 YNGKTSAKEAEGTIQ
+6938 YNGKTSAKEAEGTIR

-6983 DRTKEAFLF
+6983 DRNGEAFLF
-6992 TVELKHGG
+6992 TVELTHGG

-7046 RFTRTVE
+7046 RFTKTVE
-7053 GAETGT
+7053 GGETGT

-7091 GKRPKSIAAT
+7091 GKRPKSVSAT
-7101 LKANGEVLKTVV
+7101 LKANGEVLKTVI
-7113 LNKENKWTWTETK
+7113 LNKENQWTWTETK

-7156 GNVTTITNTYLTG
+7156 GNVTTITNTFLTG

-7266 EEEKKTEEPPT
+7266 EEEKKPEEPPT
-7277 PGPGPEPGPGPGPG
+7277 PGPGPGPGP
-7291 PGTQTGTIVIRKVF
+7291 QTGTIVIRKVF

-7415 RPASLTVAL
+7415 RPANLSVAL

-7502 DDNKNEAGLRPAS
+7502 DDNRNEAGLRPAS

-7529 EANGWSVT
+7529 EANGWTVT

-7580 RMLLPPTEDG
+7580 RMPLPPTEDG